1 MVCNLNT
8 TNLAQVDGGYLI
20 KQGDVASTFGFVL
33 LDEDYRAVPSLEGE
47 VTVVSLTMASTNGR
61 RR

>member
-20 KQGDVASTFGFVL
+20 KQGDVASSRV
-33 LDEDYRAVPSLEGE
+33 
-47 VTVVSLTMASTNGR
+47 M
-61 RR
+61 